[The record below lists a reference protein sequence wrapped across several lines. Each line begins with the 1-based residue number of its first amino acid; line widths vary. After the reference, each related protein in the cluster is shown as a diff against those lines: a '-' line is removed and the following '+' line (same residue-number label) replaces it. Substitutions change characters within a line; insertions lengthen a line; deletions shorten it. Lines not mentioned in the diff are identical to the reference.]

1 MKNSKW
7 LIIALAFLSMAFY
20 TKLNAQDFG
29 VKGLASGSYLFGG
42 GFHMQLDNLNYS
54 PESRLNDFACGQSVY
69 VKGEIRKYF
78 GTSGLYFAPN
88 IRISAG
94 YEWWGSV
101 QRYNEGYSY
110 RCFNSNIIP
119 AIGLGYDYKI
129 YNKNKGDGFF
139 ADGLF
144 LGVGFWN
151 EFVFGSKLIQNK
163 SRYKLFLENPYACR
177 LAIVAGLRGG
187 WRDFEIDMDF
197 ICGIGNPFKIVEG
210 VYDNVNYKLNSPIFC
225 VTLGVMKKFYKY

>member
-1 MKNSKW
+1 MKRNLNLVLLAL
-7 LIIALAFLSMAFY
+7 LIVFCP
-20 TKLNAQDFG
+20 KLIAQDFG

-42 GFHMQLDNLNYS
+42 GYHMQLDNLNYS
-54 PESRLNDFACGQSVY
+54 PETMLNDFGCGQSVY

-88 IRISAG
+88 IRISVG

-129 YNKNKGDGFF
+129 YDKNKGDGFF

-151 EFVFGSKLIQNK
+151 EFVFGSKLIRDE
-163 SRYKLFLENPYACR
+163 SRYKLSLENPYSFR
-177 LAIVAGLRGG
+177 LAVVAGLRGG
-187 WRDFEIDMDF
+187 WRDFELDMDVIF
-197 ICGIGNPFKIVEG
+197 GIGKPYKIVDG
-210 VYDNVNYKLNSPIFC
+210 VYDNTHYQLNSPIFC
-225 VTLGVMKKFYKY
+225 FTLGVMKKFYKY